1 MIKLIND
8 DCLNALD
15 KIPNNSID
23 VIITSPPYNKA
34 GYEGFVRKSHNKD
47 SWKRRNID
55 YQDNPYSDFMED
67 SKYQDWQIKILDKC
81 YDLVKED
88 GSIFY
93 NHKIRVAKHKASHP
107 IEWLLKTK
115 FIFRQQIV
123 WNRKASPTV
132 APIRYIPNTELIFW
146 LTKNQ
151 KQPNFLRNKNLKH
164 KGEVWE
170 ISASKN
176 EPHPASFP
184 IELIDNILLNIPKNS
199 LILDPF
205 MGIGTT
211 GLSCKKNNMNFI
223 GIEIDKKYFNIAK
236 TKIDIQQYNYCL
248 DIK

>member
-15 KIPNNSID
+15 KISNNSID

-34 GYEGFVRKSHNKD
+34 GYEGFIRKSHNKD

-67 SKYQDWQIKILDKC
+67 SKYQDWQIKILNKC
-81 YDLVKED
+81 YDLLKDD

-115 FIFRQQIV
+115 LIFRQQIV

-151 KQPNFLRNKNLKH
+151 KQPNFVYKLIFIAQKSFFCNFLLFFDVFFRLNKSNINYEYH
-164 KGEVWE
+164 
-170 ISASKN
+170 
-176 EPHPASFP
+176 
-184 IELIDNILLNIPKNS
+184 NILT
-199 LILDPF
+199 F
-205 MGIGTT
+205 
-211 GLSCKKNNMNFI
+211 
-223 GIEIDKKYFNIAK
+223 
-236 TKIDIQQYNYCL
+236 
-248 DIK
+248 